1 MKRDSW
7 RIEAGIGISL
17 AGYVLTGYI
26 LHRENFV
33 GVASVYLCLFA
44 AYLFLMRRATKSNF
58 SSFLVIAIVFRFA
71 FLFSFPRLSDDYF
84 RFVWDGIMTNL
95 FHNPYT
101 VLPSTFIRHSG
112 DVNELLEQLYSRM
125 NSPDYYTIYPPVLQF
140 IFAFAAWLSPHSL
153 LGAVMVLRLSCIAAE
168 IGTLVLLKKLL
179 HHFQLPVTNLL
190 WYALNPLVI
199 IELSG
204 NLHFEAVMIFFL
216 VLAIYLLVIA
226 GSEATKQS
234 PTIHE
239 PRLDGMTSS
248 EMKKAGMAIIPRF
261 IFSAIAFSLSI
272 ATKLIPL
279 LFLPFLIRR
288 LGWKRSIIYFAVIAA
303 MLALLFLPFIDRE
316 LISNFGSSMDL
327 YFQKFEFNASI
338 YYIIR
343 WIGFAVKGYNI
354 IQSAGQWLAAS
365 VFISVMVLM
374 VTEKK
379 IIIRNFF
386 SMAQWALTIFL
397 LLSTTVHPW
406 YLTTLVM
413 FTVFTEMKFAIVWS
427 LVVILSYAT
436 YQTQLYEENL
446 WLTAAEYAAV
456 LLTILIEFRS
466 RRPDLL
472 S

>member
-1 MKRDSW
+1 
-7 RIEAGIGISL
+7 
-17 AGYVLTGYI
+17 
-26 LHRENFV
+26 
-33 GVASVYLCLFA
+33 
-44 AYLFLMRRATKSNF
+44 
-58 SSFLVIAIVFRFA
+58 
-71 FLFSFPRLSDDYF
+71 
-84 RFVWDGIMTNL
+84 MTNL

-248 EMKKAGMAIIPRF
+248 EMKKAGMAIMPRF

-354 IQSAGQWLAAS
+354 IQSAGPWLAAS

-406 YLTTLVM
+406 YLTTLVL

-436 YQTQLYEENL
+436 YQTQLYDENL

-456 LLTILIEFRS
+456 LLTMLIEFRS

>member
-1 MKRDSW
+1 
-7 RIEAGIGISL
+7 
-17 AGYVLTGYI
+17 
-26 LHRENFV
+26 
-33 GVASVYLCLFA
+33 
-44 AYLFLMRRATKSNF
+44 
-58 SSFLVIAIVFRFA
+58 
-71 FLFSFPRLSDDYF
+71 
-84 RFVWDGIMTNL
+84 MTNL

>member
-354 IQSAGQWLAAS
+354 IQSAGPWLAAS

>member
-248 EMKKAGMAIIPRF
+248 EMKKAGMAIMPRF

-354 IQSAGQWLAAS
+354 IQSAGPWLAAS

-406 YLTTLVM
+406 YLTTLVL

-436 YQTQLYEENL
+436 YQTQLYDENL

-456 LLTILIEFRS
+456 LLTMLIEFRS

>member
-234 PTIHE
+234 PPIHE

>member
-1 MKRDSW
+1 MKRDAW

-44 AYLFLMRRATKSNF
+44 TYLFLMRRATQSNF
-58 SSFLVIAIVFRFA
+58 SSFLVIAIVFRLA

-101 VLPSTFIRHSG
+101 VLPSTFMRHSG

-153 LGAVMVLRLSCIAAE
+153 LGAIMVLRLSCIAAE

-199 IELSG
+199 LELSG

-216 VLAIYLLVIA
+216 VLAIYWLVMAGRALSNPSAAIHKKRLERMASPGVNNAGIA
-226 GSEATKQS
+226 IK
-234 PTIHE
+234 P
-239 PRLDGMTSS
+239 L
-248 EMKKAGMAIIPRF
+248 F

-288 LGWKRSIIYFAVIAA
+288 LGWKRSIVYFAVIGA
-303 MLALLFLPFIDRE
+303 MLALLILPIIDHA
-316 LISNFGSSMDL
+316 LISNFGSSIDL

-343 WIGFAVKGYNI
+343 WMGFEVKGYNI
-354 IQSAGQWLAAS
+354 IQSAGPWLAAS

-379 IIIRNFF
+379 ITIRNFF
-386 SMAQWALTIFL
+386 SMAQGALTIFL

-413 FTVFTEMKFAIVWS
+413 FSVFTEMKFAMVWS
-427 LVVILSYAT
+427 LMVILTYAT
-436 YQTQLYEENL
+436 YQTQPYQENL
-446 WLTAAEYAAV
+446 WLTAAEYSAV
-456 LLTILIEFRS
+456 VLTMLIELRS
-466 RRPDLL
+466 RRSDLI